1 MGYRSGTCGRTVAEE
16 RYIQATLDV
25 FAQLP
30 PERKEAVRAVIARTA
45 RTSEEGMALFRILV
59 QHKTLSATAA
69 ATNIP
74 VRRLSQLR
82 KAFFALM
89 PL

>member
-1 MGYRSGTCGRTVAEE
+1 MGYRGGTCGRTAEEE

-45 RTSEEGMALFRILV
+45 RTPEEGMALFRILV

>member
-1 MGYRSGTCGRTVAEE
+1 MGYLGGTCGRTAAEE

-45 RTSEEGMALFRILV
+45 RTPEEGMALFRILV

-69 ATNIP
+69 ATKIP

>member
-1 MGYRSGTCGRTVAEE
+1 MGYRGGICGRTAAEE

-45 RTSEEGMALFRILV
+45 RTPEEGVALFRILV

>member
-1 MGYRSGTCGRTVAEE
+1 MGYRGGTCGRTAAEE

-45 RTSEEGMALFRILV
+45 RTPEEGLALFRRLV

>member
-1 MGYRSGTCGRTVAEE
+1 MGYRSRTCGRTAAEE

-45 RTSEEGMALFRILV
+45 RTPEEGMALFRILV

>member
-1 MGYRSGTCGRTVAEE
+1 MGYRGGTCGRTAAEE

-45 RTSEEGMALFRILV
+45 RTPEEGVVLFRILV

>member
-1 MGYRSGTCGRTVAEE
+1 MGYRGGTCGRTAAEE
-16 RYIQATLDV
+16 RYIPATLAV
-25 FAQLP
+25 CAQLP

-45 RTSEEGMALFRILV
+45 RTPEEGMALFRILV

>member
-1 MGYRSGTCGRTVAEE
+1 MGYRSGTCRRTAAEE

>member
-1 MGYRSGTCGRTVAEE
+1 MGYRGGTCGRTATEE

-45 RTSEEGMALFRILV
+45 RTPEEGMALFRILV

>member
-1 MGYRSGTCGRTVAEE
+1 MGYRGGTCGRTEAEE

-45 RTSEEGMALFRILV
+45 RTPEEGMALFRILV

>member
-1 MGYRSGTCGRTVAEE
+1 MGYRSGTCGRTAAEE

-25 FAQLP
+25 FSQLP

-45 RTSEEGMALFRILV
+45 RTPEEGVALFRILV

>member
-1 MGYRSGTCGRTVAEE
+1 MGNRSGTCGRTAAEE

-45 RTSEEGMALFRILV
+45 RTPEEGMALFRILV

-82 KAFFALM
+82 KAFFAIM

>member
-1 MGYRSGTCGRTVAEE
+1 MGYRSGTCGRTAAEE

-45 RTSEEGMALFRILV
+45 LT
-59 QHKTLSATAA
+59 
-69 ATNIP
+69 P
-74 VRRLSQLR
+74 
-82 KAFFALM
+82 
-89 PL
+89 

>member
-1 MGYRSGTCGRTVAEE
+1 MGYRGGTCGRTAAEG

>member
-1 MGYRSGTCGRTVAEE
+1 M
-16 RYIQATLDV
+16 

-45 RTSEEGMALFRILV
+45 RTPEEGMALFRILV

>member
-1 MGYRSGTCGRTVAEE
+1 MGYPGGTCGRPAAEE

-45 RTSEEGMALFRILV
+45 RTPEEGMALFRILV

>member
-1 MGYRSGTCGRTVAEE
+1 MGYRGGTCGRTAAEE

-45 RTSEEGMALFRILV
+45 RTPEESMALFRILV

>member
-1 MGYRSGTCGRTVAEE
+1 MGYRSGTCGRTAAEE

-45 RTSEEGMALFRILV
+45 RTPEEGMALFRILV
-59 QHKTLSATAA
+59 QHKTLSVTAA

>member
-1 MGYRSGTCGRTVAEE
+1 MGYHGGTCGRTAAEE

-45 RTSEEGMALFRILV
+45 RTPEEGMALFRILV

>member
-1 MGYRSGTCGRTVAEE
+1 MGYRSGTCGRTAEEE

-45 RTSEEGMALFRILV
+45 RTPEEGMALFRILV

>member
-1 MGYRSGTCGRTVAEE
+1 MGYRGGICGRTAAEE

-45 RTSEEGMALFRILV
+45 RTPEEGMALFRILV

>member
-1 MGYRSGTCGRTVAEE
+1 MGYRGVTCGRTAAEE

-45 RTSEEGMALFRILV
+45 RTPEEGMALFRILV

>member
-1 MGYRSGTCGRTVAEE
+1 MGYRGGTCGRTAAEE

-45 RTSEEGMALFRILV
+45 RTPEGGVALFRILV

>member
-1 MGYRSGTCGRTVAEE
+1 MGYRVGPCGRTAAEQ

-30 PERKEAVRAVIARTA
+30 PERQEAVRAAIAQTA
-45 RTSEEGMALFRILV
+45 RTPAEGMALFRMLV

-69 ATNIP
+69 ATKIP
-74 VRRLSQLR
+74 ARRLSQLR
-82 KAFFALM
+82 KDFFALM

>member
-1 MGYRSGTCGRTVAEE
+1 MGYRGGICGRTAAEE

-45 RTSEEGMALFRILV
+45 RTPEEGMALFRILV

-89 PL
+89 SL